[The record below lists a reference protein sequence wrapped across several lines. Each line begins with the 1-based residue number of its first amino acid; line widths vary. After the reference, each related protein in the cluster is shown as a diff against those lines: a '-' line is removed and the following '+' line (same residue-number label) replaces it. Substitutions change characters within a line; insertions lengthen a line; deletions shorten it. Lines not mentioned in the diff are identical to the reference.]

1 MNINEIEESGYLYR
15 NHNRIDYSKKLNEN
29 IEKLMEIKRNENNYN
44 LMLNEFSMDEEGN
57 IASPNSTWFLL
68 KKAFLEERMNDYNLK
83 EGDIL
88 RIGRITI
95 KIKKIKFHNPNKNR
109 DSISINTNLKEIV
122 NEPKYKPSSFDNSSK
137 KEKESQKYKIC
148 RICYLEEESIDNP
161 LIQPCVCSGSM
172 KYIHLN
178 CLKQWLHTSIFVK
191 IDGNKDC
198 YIYLYKTPECEL
210 CKTKFPDYIRN
221 KGKLYE
227 IMDFQNDFNSYVV
240 IESLTLDKNNNKY
253 LYVVNLDVPT
263 NLIKVGRGHD
273 CVLLLSDISVSR
285 WHCFLTVDKSV
296 KKIYVHD
303 NNSKFGT
310 LILVQTKNIT
320 MCMDLKLCIQIGRT
334 YLEMN
339 LKEPFNL
346 FNCCGVKEKR
356 NADYYY
362 IQNKENIFLYNKLTI
377 KNENDIECYNKYQLK
392 IKEEKKENKIDNLIT
407 ENNLIDGNDQNKNMD
422 LQNNK
427 KKEENEENDKE
438 NNNDSFDDIE
448 KLIYDGNEQDNNN
461 NNGNDENVLEAQK
474 NSVDKNEE
482 NVNVNENN
490 EIVQNSNEIN
500 HQLNLSEINNIY
512 I

>member
-148 RICYLEEESIDNP
+148 RICYLEEESTDNP

-191 IDGNKDC
+191 IDGNKNC

-227 IMDFQNDFNSYVV
+227 IMDFQNDFNSYLV

-263 NLIKVGRGHD
+263 NIIKVGRGHD

-296 KKIYVHD
+296 KKIYMHD

-320 MCMDLKLCIQIGRT
+320 MCMDLKLCVQIGRT
-334 YLEMN
+334 YLEMY

-346 FNCCGVKEKR
+346 FSCCGVKEKK

-362 IQNKENIFLYNKLTI
+362 IQNKENIFLFNKLTI

-392 IKEEKKENKIDNLIT
+392 RKEEKKENRFDNLIT
-407 ENNLIDGNDQNKNMD
+407 ENNLI
-422 LQNNK
+422 
-427 KKEENEENDKE
+427 
-438 NNNDSFDDIE
+438 
-448 KLIYDGNEQDNNN
+448 DGNEQDNNN